1 MMEHVVKDA
10 VNIGAVVQGTLLLL
24 TGTLMLILLHRI
36 FGVKNWRNQSALP
49 GPGWWLGLGPVLSYS
64 RFLWMGIGTAC
75 NYYNEKYGSIARVW
89 INGEETVILSKSSA
103 VYHVLKSNN
112 YTGRFASAKGLQ
124 CIGMFEQGIIFNS
137 NIAKW
142 KKVRTYFTKALTGPG
157 LQKSVEVC
165 VSATNRQL
173 DVLQEFTDA
182 SGHVDVL
189 NLLRCIVVDVSN
201 RLFLRIPL
209 NEKELLIKIHRYFS
223 TWQTVLIQPDIFFK
237 LDFVYRK
244 YHLAAKELQDE
255 MGKLVEQK
263 RQAINNTEKL
273 DEMDFATELIFAQN
287 HDELSVDDVRQC
299 VLEMVIAAPDTLSI
313 SLFFMLLLLKQ
324 NSAVEEQIV
333 QEIQSQIGSR
343 DVESADLQKLNVLE
357 RFIKESL
364 RYHPVVDFIMR
375 QSLEDDYIDGYRVAK
390 GTNLI
395 LNIGR
400 MHKTEFFKKPNEF
413 SLENFENTVPS
424 RYFQPF
430 GCGPRACVGKH
441 IAMVMTKAILVTMLS
456 RFTVCPR
463 HGCTISTIRQT
474 NNLSMQPV
482 EEDPDCLAM
491 RFIPRAQNS
500 NGETADNRTS
510 KE

>member
-1 MMEHVVKDA
+1 MMEQVVKGT
-10 VNIGAVVQGTLLLL
+10 VNVAAAVQGTLLVL
-24 TGTLMLILLHRI
+24 TGTLLLILLHRI
-36 FGVKNWRNQSALP
+36 LTAKNWKNQSAVP
-49 GPGWWLGLGPVLSYS
+49 GPGWWLGLGPIMSYS
-64 RFLWMGIGTAC
+64 RFLWMGIGSAC

-89 INGEETVILSKSSA
+89 INGEETFILSKSSA

-112 YTGRFASAKGLQ
+112 YTGRFASKKGLQ

-137 NIAKW
+137 NIALW
-142 KKVRTYFTKALTGPG
+142 NKVRTYFTKALTGPG
-157 LQKSVEVC
+157 LQKSVDVC
-165 VSATNRQL
+165 VSATNKQL
-173 DVLQEFTDA
+173 NILQEFTDH

-209 NEKELLIKIHRYFS
+209 NEKDLLIKIHRYFS
-223 TWQTVLIQPDIFFK
+223 TWQTVLIQPDVFFR
-237 LDFVYRK
+237 LNFVYKK

-263 RQAINNTEKL
+263 RQAINNMEKL
-273 DEMDFATELIFAQN
+273 EETDFATELIFAQN
-287 HDELSVDDVRQC
+287 HDELSADDVRQC

-324 NSAVEEQIV
+324 NSIVEEQIV
-333 QEIQSQIGSR
+333 QEIQSQIGER
-343 DVESADLQKLNVLE
+343 DVESADLQNLNVLE

-364 RYHPVVDFIMR
+364 RFHPVVDFIMR
-375 QSLEDDYIDGYRVAK
+375 QALEDDYIDGYRVSK

-400 MHKTEFFKKPNEF
+400 MHKSEFFKKPNEF
-413 SLENFENTVPS
+413 NLENFENTVPS

-441 IAMVMTKAILVTMLS
+441 IAMVMTKAILVTLLS
-456 RFTVCPR
+456 RFTVRPR
-463 HGCTISTIRQT
+463 HGCTVSTIKQT

-482 EEDPDCLAM
+482 EEDPGCLAM
-491 RFIPRAQNS
+491 RFIPRAHNIR
-500 NGETADNRTS
+500 GEPHLSAA
-510 KE
+510 

>member
-124 CIGMFEQGIIFNS
+124 CIGMFKQGIIFNS

-142 KKVRTYFTKALTGPG
+142 KKVRTYFTRALTGPG

>member
-1 MMEHVVKDA
+1 
-10 VNIGAVVQGTLLLL
+10 
-24 TGTLMLILLHRI
+24 
-36 FGVKNWRNQSALP
+36 
-49 GPGWWLGLGPVLSYS
+49 
-64 RFLWMGIGTAC
+64 MGIGTAS
-75 NYYNEKYGSIARVW
+75 NYYNEKYGNIARVW
-89 INGEETVILSKSSA
+89 ISGEETLILSKQSS
-103 VYHVLKSNN
+103 N

-137 NIAKW
+137 NIERW
-142 KKVRTYFTKALTGPG
+142 KRVKTYFSKGPG

-165 VSATNRQL
+165 VSATQKQL

-209 NEKELLIKIHRYFS
+209 NEKELLIKIHHYFS

-237 LDFVYRK
+237 LGFVYNK
-244 YHLAAKELQDE
+244 YHQAAKELQDE
-255 MGKLVEQK
+255 MGRL
-263 RQAINNTEKL
+263 
-273 DEMDFATELIFAQN
+273 N
-287 HDELSVDDVRQC
+287 HEELSGDEVRQC

-333 QEIQSQIGSR
+333 QEIKAQIGER
-343 DVESADLQKLNVLE
+343 DVLSSDLQNLIILE

-364 RYHPVVDFIMR
+364 RFHPVVDFIMR
-375 QSLEDDYIDGYRVAK
+375 RALEDDFIDGYQVPK

-413 SLENFENTVPS
+413 TLENFENTVPS

-441 IAMVMTKAILVTMLS
+441 IAMVMTKVILVTMLS

-463 HGCTISTIRQT
+463 RGCTISTIKQT

-491 RFIPRAQNS
+491 RFIPREQI
-500 NGETADNRTS
+500 NGDTS
-510 KE
+510 GILQVS

>member
-1 MMEHVVKDA
+1 MDQIFTMNITATVK
-10 VNIGAVVQGTLLLL
+10 GTLLVLA
-24 TGTLMLILLHRI
+24 GTLLLILLHR
-36 FGVKNWRNQSALP
+36 VLTAKNWNQSAVP
-49 GPGWWLGLGPVLSYS
+49 GPRWLLGLGPILSYS

-75 NYYNEKYGSIARVW
+75 NYYNDKYGSVARVW
-89 INGEETVILSKSSA
+89 INGEETLILSKSSA

-112 YTGRFASAKGLQ
+112 FTGRFASKKGLQ

-137 NIAKW
+137 NIALW

-157 LQKSVEVC
+157 LQRSVDVC
-165 VSATNRQL
+165 VSATNKQL
-173 DVLQEFTDA
+173 DLLHEFSDP

-201 RLFLRIPL
+201 QLFLRIPL
-209 NEKELLIKIHRYFS
+209 NEKYLLVKIHRYFS
-223 TWQTVLIQPDIFFK
+223 TWQTVLIQPDIFFR
-237 LDFVYRK
+237 LDFLYNK
-244 YHLAAKELQDE
+244 CHLAAKELQDE
-255 MGKLVEQK
+255 MEKLVETK
-263 RQAINNTEKL
+263 RQVINNMDKL
-273 DEMDFATELIFAQN
+273 DETDFATELIFAQN
-287 HDELSVDDVRQC
+287 HGELSADDVRQC

-324 NSAVEEQIV
+324 NSAVEEHIV
-333 QEIQSQIGSR
+333 QEIESQIGVR
-343 DVESADLQKLNVLE
+343 DVESADLQNLSVLE

-364 RYHPVVDFIMR
+364 RFHPVVDFIMR
-375 QSLEDDYIDGYRVAK
+375 RSLEDDHIVGYKVAK

-400 MHKTEFFKKPNEF
+400 MHKTEFFKKTNEF
-413 SLENFENTVPS
+413 SLENFENNVPS

-441 IAMVMTKAILVTMLS
+441 IAMVMTKAILVTLLS

-463 HGCTISTIRQT
+463 NGCTISTIKQT

-482 EEDPDCLAM
+482 EEDPKCLAM
-491 RFIPRAQNS
+491 RFIPRAQNI
-500 NGETADNRTS
+500 S
-510 KE
+510 KETTDNHT

>member
-1 MMEHVVKDA
+1 MEQVMEGT
-10 VNIGAVVQGTLLLL
+10 VNITSAVQGTLLVL
-24 TGTLMLILLHRI
+24 TGTLLLILLHRI
-36 FGVKNWRNQSALP
+36 FRAENWKNQSAVP

-112 YTGRFASAKGLQ
+112 YVGRFASTKGLQ
-124 CIGMFEQGIIFNS
+124 CIGMFQQGIIFNS
-137 NIAKW
+137 NITLW

-157 LQKSVEVC
+157 LQKSVDVC
-165 VSATNRQL
+165 VSATNKQL
-173 DVLQEFTDA
+173 DVLQEFTDC

-201 RLFLRIPL
+201 RLFLKIPL
-209 NEKELLIKIHRYFS
+209 SEKDLLIKIHRYFS
-223 TWQTVLIQPDIFFK
+223 TWQTALIQPDVFFR
-237 LDFVYRK
+237 LDFVYK
-244 YHLAAKELQDE
+244 KHHLAAKELQDE
-255 MGKLVEQK
+255 MEKLVEQK

-273 DEMDFATELIFAQN
+273 DETDFATELIFAQN
-287 HDELSVDDVRQC
+287 HGELCADDVRQC

-333 QEIQSQIGSR
+333 QEIRSQIGER
-343 DVESADLQKLNVLE
+343 DVQSADLQNLNVLE

-364 RYHPVVDFIMR
+364 RFHPVVDFIMR
-375 QSLEDDYIDGYRVAK
+375 RALEDDHIDGYRVAK

-400 MHKTEFFKKPNEF
+400 MHKSEFFKKPNEF
-413 SLENFENTVPS
+413 NSENFGSSVPS

-441 IAMVMTKAILVTMLS
+441 IAMAMTKAILVTLLS

-463 HGCTISTIRQT
+463 HGCTVSTIKQT

-491 RFIPRAQNS
+491 RFIPRAQKNIS
-500 NGETADNRTS
+500 GETTDSQT
-510 KE
+510 